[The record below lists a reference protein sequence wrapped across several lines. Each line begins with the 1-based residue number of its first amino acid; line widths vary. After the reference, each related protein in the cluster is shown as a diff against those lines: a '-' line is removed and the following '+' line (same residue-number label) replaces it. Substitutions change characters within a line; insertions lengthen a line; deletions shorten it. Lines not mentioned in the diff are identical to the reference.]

1 MSKGQEFELLKNNFK
16 QVEIKFID
24 FFEKGEPRWQ
34 GEAHDLLRNHYKNID
49 NFYEGNITLE
59 KLNLTDLPDN
69 IKQEMRLA
77 FEAFKKGEQYHYQ

>member
-24 FFEKGEPRWQ
+24 FFKKGEPRWQ
-34 GEAHDLLRNHYKNID
+34 GEEHDLLR
-49 NFYEGNITLE
+49 NITLE

-69 IKQEMRLA
+69 IKQEMQLA